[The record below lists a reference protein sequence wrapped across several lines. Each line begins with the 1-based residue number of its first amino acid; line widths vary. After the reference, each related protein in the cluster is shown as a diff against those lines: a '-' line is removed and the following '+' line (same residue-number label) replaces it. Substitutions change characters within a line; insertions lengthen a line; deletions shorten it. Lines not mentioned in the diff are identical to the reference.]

1 MRSAARS
8 PQSSRAAVVVTARSV
23 CRLCCAQHDGAGR
36 IIALSRHRRSIEVK
50 GGFYIEGRQY
60 DVQASL
66 PTPSWNVVRL
76 TSPSDHRT
84 NHRRPARCSPDTGVK
99 SV

>member
-1 MRSAARS
+1 MGTSMRAALSKRSAARS
-8 PQSSRAAVVVTARSV
+8 PQSNRAAAVVTARSV

-60 DVQASL
+60 
-66 PTPSWNVVRL
+66 
-76 TSPSDHRT
+76 
-84 NHRRPARCSPDTGVK
+84 
-99 SV
+99 